1 MVDSNE
7 RLAVVTGGSFG
18 LGLALCRHLIA
29 ANFVVLACG
38 RSEDRLKLAAEE
50 LPGLRTLSV
59 DITEPS
65 DRDRLFDAI
74 REAGR
79 HAGTP
84 ADLFVNNAAVSRSH
98 DYTNDFTLQEDRA
111 RQEIETNFAAPVE
124 LIRRFLALRRENGWE
139 ARPATIANIS
149 TPGAL
154 FPLEANPIYSCSKAG
169 FHFFTSSLR
178 RQLADTAVRVV
189 EIFPPALDTGLAPDM
204 IIPGIEQNGPEV
216 IDEVARRSVEG
227 ILAGDPTVLP
237 HPESEALVGAAG
249 DAGER
254 LADSVNPS
262 LARKEGWD
270 RE

>member
-1 MVDSNE
+1 MIDSND

-38 RSEDRLKLAAEE
+38 RSEDRLKLAAEK
-50 LPGLRTLSV
+50 LPSLRTLSV
-59 DITEPS
+59 DITEPL
-65 DRDRLFDAI
+65 DQDRLFDAL
-74 REAGR
+74 REAGC
-79 HAGTP
+79 HCATP
-84 ADLFVNNAAVSRSH
+84 VDLLVNNAAVSRSH
-98 DYTNDFTLQEDRA
+98 DYTNDFTLQKDRA

-139 ARPATIANIS
+139 ERPATIANIS

-154 FPLEANPIYSCSKAG
+154 FPLEPNPIYSCSKAG

-189 EIFPPALDTGLAPDM
+189 EIFPPALDTGLATDM
-204 IIPGIEQNGPEV
+204 IIPGIEQSGPEV

-227 ILAGDPTVLP
+227 ILAGEPTVLP
-237 HPESEALVGAAG
+237 HPQSEALVGAIG
-249 DAGER
+249 DAAEQ
-254 LADSVNPS
+254 LADSMNPS
-262 LARKEGWD
+262 MGRKEGWD

>member
-1 MVDSNE
+1 MVDSND

-18 LGLALCRHLIA
+18 LGLALCRHLMA

-38 RSEDRLKLAAEE
+38 RSEERLRLAATE
-50 LPGLRTLSV
+50 LPGLKTLPV

-65 DRDRLFDAI
+65 DQDRLFDAI
-74 REAGR
+74 TEAGC
-79 HAGTP
+79 HSGTP
-84 ADLFVNNAAVSRSH
+84 ADLLVHNAAVSRAH
-98 DYTNDFTLQEDRA
+98 DYTDDFTLQKDRA

-124 LIRRFLALRRENGWE
+124 LIRRFLALRREKGWE

-154 FPLEANPIYSCSKAG
+154 FPLEPNPIYSCSKAG

-178 RQLADTAVRVV
+178 RQLAGTAVRVV
-189 EIFPPALDTGLAPDM
+189 EVFPPALDTGLATDM
-204 IIPGIEQNGPEV
+204 IIPGVEQNGPKV

-227 ILAGDPTVLP
+227 ILAGEPMILP
-237 HPESEALVGAAG
+237 HPQSEGLVGAIG
-249 DAGER
+249 DAAEQ
-254 LADSVNPS
+254 LADNMNPTMG
-262 LARKEGWD
+262 RKEGWN

>member
-1 MVDSNE
+1 MVNSNDK
-7 RLAVVTGGSFG
+7 LAVVTGGSFG

-38 RSEDRLKLAAEE
+38 RSEERLKLAAAE
-50 LPGLRTLSV
+50 LPGLKTLPI

-65 DRDRLFDAI
+65 DQERLFDAI
-74 REAGR
+74 TEAGC
-79 HAGTP
+79 HSGTP

-98 DYTNDFTLQEDRA
+98 DYTDDFTLQKDRA
-111 RQEIETNFAAPVE
+111 RQEIETNFAAPIE
-124 LIRRFLALRRENGWE
+124 LTRRFLALRREKGWE

-154 FPLEANPIYSCSKAG
+154 FPLEPNPIYSCSKAG

-178 RQLADTAVRVV
+178 RQLAGTAVRVV
-189 EIFPPALDTGLAPDM
+189 EVFPPALDTGLATDM
-204 IIPGIEQNGPEV
+204 IVPGVEQNGPEV

-227 ILAGDPTVLP
+227 ILAGEPMILP
-237 HPESEALVGAAG
+237 HPQSEGLVGAIG
-249 DAGER
+249 DAAEQ
-254 LADSVNPS
+254 LADNMNPT
-262 LARKEGWD
+262 LGRKEGWN